1 MPMGQIFLA
10 RHLLQK
16 ATVTSPLGG
25 RLRPCTGFRVNPA
38 VTTSSAALAHNSR
51 HCSHSAHS
59 HLWGCCGTQGRN
71 GGNETGASTELLA
84 TPQVG
89 NPRLCSVLKIFL
101 NCLFQSRFVWLCLL
115 LPRTSGNTPSH
126 WEDAVLKIL
135 QVLPTL

>member
-84 TPQVG
+84 HRLGIPDCVLYLRYSSIVFFKAGLFGFVFFSPEQVG
-89 NPRLCSVLKIFL
+89 IH
-101 NCLFQSRFVWLCLL
+101 
-115 LPRTSGNTPSH
+115 LPSGKM
-126 WEDAVLKIL
+126 LY
-135 QVLPTL
+135 